1 MKTLLV
7 VSVLSLK
14 QETSSSQK
22 LKRLI
27 LGEDMYEETQSKSNK
42 MIKKNVSAWFYS
54 LIYFELKFG
63 FIWRY

>member
-42 MIKKNVSAWFYS
+42 MIKKCVSVVLFTY
-54 LIYFELKFG
+54 LF
-63 FIWRY
+63 